1 MKNRMMLLM
10 CVMLLISSIPVTAIA
25 QSNPS
30 GPANS
35 AGPESIL
42 NWNAIAQRTTI
53 QVARQFPQQAVVYI
67 SYVQAA
73 VYNAVV
79 AIEGRYEPYKIN
91 LAQRPGASIDAA
103 VAAAAHTILSH
114 YFPAQQVAL
123 AADYA
128 ASLAAIPDGAAKD
141 AGIAVGQES
150 AVAIIALRQ
159 DDGVEADIGFVMPTP
174 APGAWQLPAGA
185 VPQTPWLSQLR
196 PFTLRSPDQFRPGP
210 PPKLTSFKW
219 ALNFYEVKKY
229 GGSNSPDRTEE
240 QTDVAR
246 FWTMHPAAQYNA
258 AFQQVVHDRGLDAVQ
273 AARLLAMGNLI
284 GADSLIACFDAKYHY
299 LFWRPQFAIPQ
310 GDTDGNPKT
319 VGDPAWTPLG
329 ATPAH
334 PEYPSAHTCLTAAE
348 AEMFAAF
355 FGTRQIDIDISSTVP
370 NLLQPTRHYE
380 RVTDLVRELI
390 GARIWIGFHYRDSMT
405 TGVNVGRKVA
415 RWALA
420 RYFHPVDDDDDDR
433 DDRHKLIEVLPQPLK
448 PSLPV
453 TR

>member
-1 MKNRMMLLM
+1 MKKRMMLLM

-25 QSNPS
+25 QSNPI

-91 LAQRPGASIDAA
+91 LAHRPGASIDAA
-103 VAAAAHTILSH
+103 VAAAAYAVLSH
-114 YFPAQQVAL
+114 YFPAQQAAL
-123 AADYA
+123 EADYA

-141 AGIAVGQES
+141 AGVAVGQES
-150 AVAIIALRQ
+150 AAAIIALRQ
-159 DDGVEADIGFVMPTP
+159 DDGVEANIGFVMPAP
-174 APGAWQLPAGA
+174 APGVWQLPAGA
-185 VPQTPWLSQLR
+185 APQTPWLSQLR

-210 PPKLTSFKW
+210 PPNLVSRTW
-219 ALNFYEVKKY
+219 AANYNEVKKY
-229 GGSNSPDRTEE
+229 GGSGSLDRTAE

-258 AFQQVVHDRGLDAVQ
+258 TFQQVVRTRGLDAVQ

-319 VGDPAWTPLG
+319 AGDPAWTPVG
-329 ATPAH
+329 TTPAH
-334 PEYPSAHTCLTAAE
+334 PEYPSGHACLTAAE
-348 AEMFAAF
+348 AEMFAGF
-355 FGTRQIDIDISSTVP
+355 FGTRQIDIDVSSTVP

-380 RVTDLVRELI
+380 RVTDLVREI
-390 GARIWIGFHYRDSMT
+390 IDARIWIGFHYRNSMT
-405 TGVNVGRKVA
+405 AGLNVGRRVA
-415 RWALA
+415 RWALE
-420 RYFHPVDDDDDDR
+420 RYFQPIDDDDEHDDR
-433 DDRHKLIEVLPQPLK
+433 PKSIEALPQPVE
-448 PSLPV
+448 PSPLV